1 MNTDTRAG
9 DAKTPPNI
17 TAELLPAVPL
27 DDLTMHGPIQA
38 TQPWLRVTEIL
49 LAALTRRAAREG
61 GGVAAE
67 QFFLTS
73 GLDNITHRWVY

>member
-1 MNTDTRAG
+1 MNTDTRDG

-49 LAALTRRAAREG
+49 LGALARRAARQG
-61 GGVAAE
+61 GGGAAE
-67 QFFLTS
+67 QFFLLS